1 MALDPETLKA
11 WSFPEVEQSYTAR
24 DTMLYALGIGASA
37 DPLDLNDLRFTYEA
51 NLQAVPSMCVTLGTP
66 GFWIKD
72 PATGITWQKVLHG
85 EQGFEIHAPIQI
97 AGTVIARNRVSDVI
111 DKGGGRGALIYVE
124 REIEDKASGQRLA
137 SLTSTYFCRADG
149 GFGGV
154 PRAAPKAVAIPDRPA
169 DHYVDS
175 PIDVRA
181 GLIYR
186 LSGDFNPLHAD
197 PKVAAASGFAAP
209 IFHGLGSLGVAS
221 LAIVK
226 AVCGYDTKRLKSLSL
241 RFTAPVMPGET
252 LRTEIWSGDGCV
264 SFRSTVLERSAVVLD
279 SGFCAIAG

>member
-1 MALDPETLKA
+1 MTLDPEALKA
-11 WSFPEVEQSYTAR
+11 WSFPEIEQSYTAR

-37 DPLDLNDLRFTYEA
+37 NPLDSDDLRFTYEGS
-51 NLQAVPSMCVTLGTP
+51 LQAIPSMCVTLGTP

-85 EQGFEIHAPIQI
+85 EQGFEIHAPIQPS
-97 AGTVIARNRVSDVI
+97 GTVIARNRVRDVI
-111 DKGGGRGALIYVE
+111 DKGEGRGALIYVE
-124 REIEDKASGQRLA
+124 RDIEDKASGERLA

-154 PRAAPKAVAIPDRPA
+154 PRAAPKATIIPDRPA

-175 PIDVRA
+175 FIDVRA
-181 GLIYR
+181 CLIYR
-186 LSGDFNPLHAD
+186 LSGDYNPLHAD
-197 PKVAAASGFAAP
+197 PVVATASGFAAP

-226 AVCGYDTKRLKSLSL
+226 AVCGYDAARLKSLSL

-252 LRTEIWSGDGCV
+252 LRTEVWHDDGCM
-264 SFRSTVLERSAVVLD
+264 SFRSTALERGVVALD
-279 SGFCAIAG
+279 SGLCKIAS